1 MKFSFLSLA
10 AAASLLPTA
19 LATGNTT
26 GDAAG
31 LLVGTARVDITPY
44 PNPHWLPLNEFAHEK
59 LHVRA
64 IVYENNGV
72 RGAFVNCELAFIQDG
87 IYKTANKLVAAALNT
102 SQANVLVSIT
112 HAHSAG
118 PAGVTNANQYGNAA
132 VRNYS
137 SLGLAA
143 VEAATLALGNLRPA
157 KVGYNTG
164 EAFFN
169 VNRDALDPLTGRW
182 TQAANVSG
190 PVDRAVQVLTFLG
203 RDDNAP
209 IASYTSYGM
218 HPVNSYL
225 SGFTTGDWP
234 AAMMRWVET
243 SMSVNDT
250 FVAIFSQQASGDVNP
265 LLRRAGTN
273 NLASISSVPIT
284 GFELVQECVEEPVR
298 DGYTPFVR
306 PDDHYIRQ
314 LFRELEAQGVMMGEI
329 VMQIMSGTSEFDSSP
344 TLWAAQQTV
353 SCPGRKRLDSA
364 REGVAGVYTTGPN
377 FNVTTGAVGLGD
389 VVLVTVGG
397 EIFTRIGWRIKN
409 ETAGLMPKTMIVTMV
424 NGQPSGYIPDSLSF
438 DQETFQVLGTSLMPG
453 TCAEIS
459 ITNSLVS
466 MVTRYKATL
475 A

>member
-1 MKFSFLSLA
+1 MRSFSLFSQA
-10 AAASLLPTA
+10 AALLSWSVTA
-19 LATGNTT
+19 
-26 GDAAG
+26 AAG
-31 LLVGTARVDITPY
+31 DNSSSSGLMVGTARVDITPY
-44 PNPHWLPLNEFAHEK
+44 PNPHWLPLNEFPHEK

-87 IYKTANKLVAAALNT
+87 IYKTANKLVAEALNT
-102 SQANVLVSIT
+102 SLANVLVSIT

-118 PAGVTNANQYGNAA
+118 PAGVTNANLYGNAA

-143 VEAATLALGNLRPA
+143 VEAATLALGNMQPA

-164 EAFFN
+164 EAYFN

-182 TQAANVSG
+182 TQAANLSG
-190 PVDRAVQVLTFLG
+190 PIDREVQVLTFLG
-203 RDDNAP
+203 LDNTP
-209 IASYTSYGM
+209 LASYTSYGM

-234 AAMMRWVET
+234 AAMMRWIET

-298 DGYTPFVR
+298 DGYTPMVR

-314 LFRELEAQGVMMGEI
+314 LFQELEAQGVMMGEI
-329 VMQIMSGTSEFDSSP
+329 VMQIMSLTTDYDANPSI
-344 TLWAAQQTV
+344 WAAQETV
-353 SCPGRKRLDSA
+353 SCPGRKRLDNA
-364 REGVAGVYTTGPN
+364 REGVAGVYTNGPA

-409 ETAGLMPKTMIVTMV
+409 ETTMSKTMIVTMT
-424 NGQPSGYIPDSLSF
+424 NGQPSGYIPDALSF

-453 TCAEIS
+453 ACAELN
-459 ITNSLVS
+459 ITNSLIS
-466 MVTRYKATL
+466 MVASYKATL
-475 A
+475 